1 MDDYELHYIKRLNKI
16 GGGMAL
22 YVHKTIKYSVLNNMS
37 FVLDNVM
44 ECITIE
50 INNGMKKKTLL

>member
-1 MDDYELHYIKRLNKI
+1 MDDYELLYIKRLNKI

-22 YVHKTIKYSVLNNMS
+22 YVHKAIKYSVLNNIS

-44 ECITIE
+44 YK
-50 INNGMKKKTLL
+50 NRNQ